1 MWVIGWLRK
10 RGHNACCLC
19 ERVLFLFI
27 FMEELSSGQIAL
39 CLPDALHNPRPSEL
53 LEGFLGGPEAL
64 PGPSCADASWLRLCR
79 ASSLS
84 NALSQIC
91 SENQHSRK

>member
-1 MWVIGWLRK
+1 MWVTGWLRK
-10 RGHNACCLC
+10 QRHNACSLY
-19 ERVLFLFI
+19 ERVLFLVI

-39 CLPDALHNPRPSEL
+39 CLPDALHDPRPSEL
-53 LEGFLGGPEAL
+53 LEGFLSGPEAL
-64 PGPSCADASWLRLCR
+64 PGSSCADALLLCPCR

-84 NALSQIC
+84 NALSEIC